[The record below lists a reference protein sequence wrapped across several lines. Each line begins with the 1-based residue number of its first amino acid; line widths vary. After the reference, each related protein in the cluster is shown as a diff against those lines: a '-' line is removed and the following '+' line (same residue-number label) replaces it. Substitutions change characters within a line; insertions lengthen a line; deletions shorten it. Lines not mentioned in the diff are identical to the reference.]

1 MQQVLHV
8 GCGPAR
14 LNSLPAFFQTGDWQE
29 IRLDIDQ
36 DVQPDVVGTI
46 LDMALIADESVDAV
60 YSSHNIEHVFPHE
73 VLKALY
79 EFNRVL
85 RVDGLAIIRCPNMQ
99 AVAKAVAEG
108 NLMDPLYIS
117 PAGPIAAID
126 MIYGHRP
133 AIAAGQFYMAHK
145 TGFTPGSL
153 ATQVNDAGFATAVVA
168 EDMAYTIHCLAYK
181 GKRSSDAMEDDC
193 SKCFPPR
200 NDLLSVIVHS

>member
-1 MQQVLHV
+1 MQQILHV

-14 LNSLPAFFQTGDWQE
+14 LNSLPAYFQSGDWQE
-29 IRLDIDQ
+29 VRLDIDQ
-36 DVQPDVVGTI
+36 NVQPDVVGTI

-85 RVDGLAIIRCPNMQ
+85 RHDGIAVILCPNIQ

-108 NLMDPLYIS
+108 NLMEPLYHS
-117 PAGPIAAID
+117 PAGPISAID
-126 MIYGHRP
+126 IMYGHRA
-133 AIAAGQFYMAHK
+133 AIAAGQVYMAHK
-145 TGFTPGSL
+145 TAFTSSTIASHL
-153 ATQVNDAGFATAVVA
+153 RHAGFATVVVA
-168 EDMAYTIHCLAYK
+168 EDTIYGLHCIAYK
-181 GKRSSDAMEDDC
+181 TARSSAAMEDDC

-200 NDLLSVIVHS
+200 NALVAITVHS